1 MEGMNNKYFLLF
13 TVFWFL
19 PATTESQTTCDSR
32 SSTQNTCD
40 SRTSSFTPCDN
51 AQGLRIMMVG
61 KTGVGKSTT
70 GNTIL
75 GKQIFKAEFSSQ
87 SVTKVC
93 QKASG
98 DVNGENVS
106 VIDTPGFFDTNTDQ
120 EETSKE
126 IGRCMN
132 YASPGPH
139 VFLVLIQLGR
149 FTEEEKNTVL
159 KIQKLFGAD
168 RYSMVLFTHGYL
180 LKGKPI
186 EEFLKDNEDL
196 KELLAKCNGNYHV
209 FYTEAED
216 QTQVIE
222 LLDKIRNMVRENGG
236 SHYTTEM
243 FQMAEKAIEEEKQRI
258 LKEKEEQIRKEE
270 EELKKKLE
278 KQFEQQMRKVKGNM
292 EKENEL
298 RDARERETQKE
309 LENLRR
315 QLISPARGKANKTV
329 PLLQSIVEFIVKA
342 FVGLFSV

>member
-1 MEGMNNKYFLLF
+1 MERVQRLKSSLQPKDMARDAKDIRGDGTEGPGRKNAR
-13 TVFWFL
+13 
-19 PATTESQTTCDSR
+19 PA
-32 SSTQNTCD
+32 
-40 SRTSSFTPCDN
+40 
-51 AQGLRIMMVG
+51 
-61 KTGVGKSTT
+61 
-70 GNTIL
+70 TIL
-75 GKQIFKAEFSSQ
+75 GKQIFKSEFSSQ
-87 SVTKVC
+87 SLTKVC
-93 QKASG
+93 KKEFG
-98 DVNGENVS
+98 EVNGETVS

-126 IGRCMN
+126 IVRCMN
-132 YASPGPH
+132 YASSGPH

-258 LKEKEEQIRKEE
+258 REEKEEQMRKNQERLQKKTSHTRKGEE
-270 EELKKKLE
+270 ETVAPPVSLLWCPHLQISFPRCLAPKISLLGPFPFRHHLCQYNRPLVVGGCIVFPFNRQN
-278 KQFEQQMRKVKGNM
+278 KQMNRSKFIKYNIITNAINYKDFI
-292 EKENEL
+292 K
-298 RDARERETQKE
+298 TQ
-309 LENLRR
+309 
-315 QLISPARGKANKTV
+315 
-329 PLLQSIVEFIVKA
+329 QSI
-342 FVGLFSV
+342 

>member
-19 PATTESQTTCDSR
+19 PATTASQTTC
-32 SSTQNTCD
+32 N

-93 QKASG
+93 KKASG
-98 DVNGENVS
+98 NVNGETVS

-126 IGRCMN
+126 IVRCMN

-159 KIQKLFGAD
+159 KIQKLFGEGAD

-196 KELLAKCNGNYHV
+196 KDLLAKCNGNYHV

-222 LLDKIRNMVRENGG
+222 LLDKIRNMVWENGG

-258 LKEKEEQIRKEE
+258 LKEKEEKIRKEE

-278 KQFEQQMRKVKGNM
+278 KQFEQQLIEVKGNM

-315 QLISPARGKANKTV
+315 QHEIRARQEAERSV
-329 PLLQSIVEFIVKA
+329 PLLEMIFGFIVKA
-342 FVGLFSV
+342 FVSLFSI